1 MRTGGLPSAPT
12 VEILD
17 YNLADSALLTPD
29 DSAGRFLLW
38 VPAQTSVVIGNGSK
52 SELELNAETIG
63 VDNVPV
69 YKRRTGGC
77 AVVLS
82 PEMWCLSCALY
93 GRKQIQSKD
102 YFVLFN
108 KAVCDAFARCGVT
121 GLSHRGISDIALGQK
136 KIAGTALYR
145 NRDLVFYHA
154 VLNVA
159 GDIDMISRYLL
170 QPPREPD
177 YRAGRSHREFV
188 TSLAD
193 AGFTPSRESFEGEF
207 KREFERIVELLT
219 VVYC

>member
-1 MRTGGLPSAPT
+1 MT
-12 VEILD
+12 ILD
-17 YNLADSALLTPD
+17 YNFIDSQLLTPD

-38 VPAQTSVVIGNGSK
+38 MPERTCVVIGNGSK
-52 SELELNAETIG
+52 SELELNEAVIT

-82 PEMWCLSCALY
+82 PDMWCVSCALY

-108 KAVCDAFARCGVT
+108 KAVCDAFARCEVP

-145 NRDLVFYHA
+145 NRELVFYHA
-154 VLNVA
+154 VINVA
-159 GDIDMISRYLL
+159 GDVELMSRYLL

-177 YRAGRSHREFV
+177 YRAGRSHKEFV
-188 TSLAD
+188 TSLQEAD
-193 AGFTPSRESFEGEF
+193 FAPSQVKFESEF
-207 KREFERIVELLT
+207 QKEFARIVELLT